1 MNTNVGPGETRG
13 PVMSGA
19 RRIALVSCAEALEI
33 DYDMERVSEA
43 LVRAG
48 VRPDVVSWDDPSVDW
63 SSFDLV
69 AIRSTWD
76 YHRRI
81 DEFLSWARATAKATR
96 LMNPL
101 AIIEWNT
108 DKRYLNELQNA
119 GFAVVPTIF
128 VEPGRDASDDVRRLL
143 ERGEIVVK
151 PSISA
156 GSNDTE
162 RHDSFDIAM
171 RHIEGLHAAS
181 RTVMVQ
187 PYMSRVDV
195 DDETGLVYMNGAYSH
210 AFAKGPMLASAKTM
224 AGGLYA
230 EERIEPRVAD
240 DVQRRL
246 GDAVVAWVSE
256 RFGTPLYVRV
266 DLLPTADG
274 PVIIELEMTEPSL
287 YVALADGAADRFAA
301 ALLAC

>member
-13 PVMSGA
+13 PVTSGT
-19 RRIALVSCAEALEI
+19 RRVALVSCAEALEI
-33 DYDMERVSEA
+33 DYDMN
-43 LVRAG
+43 LVLAAAKAAG
-48 VRPDVVSWDDPSVDW
+48 IDASVVSWDDPVVDW
-63 SSFDLV
+63 SSFDMV

-81 DEFLSWARATAKATR
+81 DEFLGWARSTADVTR

-108 DKRYLNELQNA
+108 DKRYLDDLRTA
-119 GFAVVPTIF
+119 GFGVVPTIF
-128 VEPGRDASDDVRRLL
+128 VAPGRDASDDVRRLL
-143 ERGEIVVK
+143 ERGDVVVK
-151 PSISA
+151 PNISA

-162 RHDSFDIAM
+162 RHGTFDDAM
-171 RHIEGLHAAS
+171 RHIVELHAGA

-195 DDETGLVYMNGAYSH
+195 DDETGLVYMNGEYSH
-210 AFAKGPMLASAKTM
+210 AFAKGPMLASTKIM

-230 EERIEPRVAD
+230 EERIEPRIASEA
-240 DVQRRL
+240 QRRL
-246 GDAVVAWVSE
+246 GDEVVAWVSE
-256 RFGTPLYVRV
+256 RFGRPLYARV
-266 DLLPTADG
+266 DMLPTADG

-301 ALLAC
+301 ALLAT

>member
-13 PVMSGA
+13 PVMSET
-19 RRIALVSCAEALEI
+19 RRVALVSCAEAREI
-33 DYDMERVSEA
+33 DYDMN
-43 LVRAG
+43 LVLAAAKAAG
-48 VRPDVVSWDDPSVDW
+48 IDACVVSWDDPSIDW
-63 SSFDLV
+63 SSFDMV

-81 DEFLSWARATAKATR
+81 DEFLRWARSTADVTR

-108 DKRYLNELQNA
+108 DKRYLNDLQNA

-128 VEPGRDASDDVRRLL
+128 VEPGRDAGDEVRRLL
-143 ERGEIVVK
+143 EQGDIVVK

-162 RHDSFDIAM
+162 RHETLEEAT
-171 RHIEGLHAAS
+171 RHIAELHTAR

-187 PYMSRVDV
+187 PYMSHVDV
-195 DDETGLVYMNGAYSH
+195 DDETGLVYMNGVYSH

-240 DVQRRL
+240 DAQRRL

-256 RFGTPLYVRV
+256 RFGLPLYVRV

-301 ALLAC
+301 AMLTC

>member
-13 PVMSGA
+13 PVSSGA
-19 RRIALVSCAEALEI
+19 RRVALVSCAEALDV
-33 DYDMERVSEA
+33 DYDME
-43 LVRAG
+43 LVVAASKTAG
-48 VRPDVVSWDDPSVDW
+48 IDAHVVSWDDPTIDW
-63 SSFDLV
+63 SSFDMV

-81 DEFLSWARATAKATR
+81 DEFLRWARSTADVTR

-108 DKRYLNELQNA
+108 DKRYLNDLQNA

-128 VEPGRDASDDVRRLL
+128 VEPGRDASGDVHRLL
-143 ERGEIVVK
+143 QQGDVVVK

-162 RHDSFDIAM
+162 RHSSFDDVV
-171 RHIEGLHAAS
+171 RHIEGLHAGA

-195 DDETGLVYMNGAYSH
+195 DDETGLVYMNGVYSH

-230 EERIEPRVAD
+230 EERIEPRVASD
-240 DVQRRL
+240 AQRRL
-246 GDAVVAWVSE
+246 GDDVVAWVSD
-256 RFGTPLYVRV
+256 RFGLPLYARV
-266 DLLPTADG
+266 DLLPSVDG

-301 ALLAC
+301 ALLTR

>member
-1 MNTNVGPGETRG
+1 
-13 PVMSGA
+13 MSEA
-19 RRIALVSCAEALEI
+19 RRVALVSCAEALEI
-33 DYDMERVSEA
+33 DDDMN
-43 LVRAG
+43 LVLAAAKAAG
-48 VRPDVVSWDDPSVDW
+48 IDACVVSWDDPAVDW

-69 AIRSTWD
+69 VIRSTWD

-81 DEFLSWARATAKATR
+81 DEFLRWARYTADVTR

-108 DKRYLNELQNA
+108 DKRYLNDLQNA

-128 VEPGRDASDDVRRLL
+128 VEPGRDAGDDARRLL
-143 ERGEIVVK
+143 EHGEIVVK

-162 RHDSFDIAM
+162 RHETFELAM
-171 RHIEGLHAAS
+171 RHIAELHAGA

-187 PYMSRVDV
+187 PYMSQVDV

-210 AFAKGPMLASAKTM
+210 AFAKGPMLASTKTM

-240 DVQRRL
+240 DAQRRL
-246 GDAVVAWVSE
+246 GDAEVAWVSE
-256 RFGTPLYVRV
+256 RFGLPLYVRV

-301 ALLAC
+301 AMLTR

>member
-1 MNTNVGPGETRG
+1 MNNSVGPGETRG
-13 PVMSGA
+13 PVMSEA
-19 RRIALVSCAEALEI
+19 RPVALVSCAEALDI
-33 DYDMERVSEA
+33 DDDMN
-43 LVRAG
+43 LVLAAARAAG
-48 VRPDVVSWDDPSVDW
+48 LDASVVSWDDPAVDW
-63 SSFDLV
+63 TSFDLV
-69 AIRSTWD
+69 VIRSTWD

-81 DEFLSWARATAKATR
+81 DEFLRWARSTAEVTR

-108 DKRYLNELQNA
+108 DKRYLNDLQNA
-119 GFAVVPTIF
+119 GFAVVPTTF
-128 VEPGRDASDDVRRLL
+128 VAPGRDAGDEVRRLL
-143 ERGEIVVK
+143 DRGDIVVK

-162 RHDSFDIAM
+162 RHESFDLAM
-171 RHIEGLHAAS
+171 RHIAELHAGA

-195 DDETGLVYMNGAYSH
+195 DDETGLVYMNGVYSH
-210 AFAKGPMLASAKTM
+210 AFAKGPMLASAKSM

-240 DVQRRL
+240 DAQRRL

-256 RFGTPLYVRV
+256 RFGSPLYVRV

-301 ALLAC
+301 AMRTR

>member
-1 MNTNVGPGETRG
+1 
-13 PVMSGA
+13 MSEA
-19 RRIALVSCAEALEI
+19 RRVALVSCAEALEI
-33 DYDMERVSEA
+33 DDDMN
-43 LVRAG
+43 LVLAAAKAAG
-48 VRPDVVSWDDPSVDW
+48 IDACVVSWDDPAVDW

-69 AIRSTWD
+69 VIRSTWD

-81 DEFLSWARATAKATR
+81 DEFLRWARSTADVTR

-101 AIIEWNT
+101 EIIEWNT
-108 DKRYLNELQNA
+108 DKRYLNDLQNA

-128 VEPGRDASDDVRRLL
+128 VEPGRDAGDDVRRLL
-143 ERGEIVVK
+143 EHGEIVVK

-162 RHDSFDIAM
+162 RHDSFDLAM
-171 RHIEGLHAAS
+171 RHVAELHAGA

-210 AFAKGPMLASAKTM
+210 AFAKGPMLASTKTM

-240 DVQRRL
+240 DAQRRL

-256 RFGTPLYVRV
+256 RFGSPLYVRV

-301 ALLAC
+301 AMLTR

>member
-1 MNTNVGPGETRG
+1 
-13 PVMSGA
+13 MSEA
-19 RRIALVSCAEALEI
+19 RRVALVSCAEALEI
-33 DYDMERVSEA
+33 DDDMN
-43 LVRAG
+43 LVLAAAKAAG
-48 VRPDVVSWDDPSVDW
+48 IDACVVSWDDPAVDW
-63 SSFDLV
+63 SSFDMV

-81 DEFLSWARATAKATR
+81 DEFLRWARSTADVTR

-108 DKRYLNELQNA
+108 DKRYLNDLQNA

-128 VEPGRDASDDVRRLL
+128 VEPGRDAGDDVRRLL
-143 ERGEIVVK
+143 EHGEIVVK

-162 RHDSFDIAM
+162 RHESFDLAM
-171 RHIEGLHAAS
+171 RHVAELHAGA

-195 DDETGLVYMNGAYSH
+195 DDETGLVYMNGVYSH
-210 AFAKGPMLASAKTM
+210 AFAKGPMLASTKTM

-240 DVQRRL
+240 DAQRRL

-256 RFGTPLYVRV
+256 RFGSPLYVRV

-301 ALLAC
+301 AMLAR

>member
-1 MNTNVGPGETRG
+1 MNTNAGPGETRG
-13 PVMSGA
+13 PVMSEA
-19 RRIALVSCAEALEI
+19 RRVALVSCAEALEI
-33 DYDMERVSEA
+33 DDDMN
-43 LVRAG
+43 LVLAAAKAAG
-48 VRPDVVSWDDPSVDW
+48 IDACVVSWDDPAVDW

-69 AIRSTWD
+69 VIRSTWD

-81 DEFLSWARATAKATR
+81 DEFLRWARSTADVTR

-101 AIIEWNT
+101 EIIEWNT
-108 DKRYLNELQNA
+108 DKRYLNDLQNA

-128 VEPGRDASDDVRRLL
+128 VEPGRDAGDDVRRLL
-143 ERGEIVVK
+143 EHGEIVVK

-162 RHDSFDIAM
+162 RHDSFDLAM
-171 RHIEGLHAAS
+171 RHVAELHAGA

-210 AFAKGPMLASAKTM
+210 AFAKGPMLASTKTM

-240 DVQRRL
+240 DAQRRL

-256 RFGTPLYVRV
+256 RFGSPLYVRV

-301 ALLAC
+301 AMLTR